1 MPDTNDEAELT
12 DDELFELMAPV
23 DDSHLPTAEERR
35 AILAKLQPE
44 IQAAV
49 ARETAM
55 RPFHVRFPMP
65 GQGKDTKT
73 GSS

>member
-1 MPDTNDEAELT
+1 MSDTNDEVELT
-12 DDELFELMAPV
+12 DKELFELMAAA
-23 DDSHLPTAEERR
+23 DDSHLPTPEERQEIVAR
-35 AILAKLQPE
+35 LQPKIE
-44 IQAAV
+44 AAV